1 MLQKEQK
8 NLLEKECGQMDH
20 DYLGF
25 EDTLDESDYG
35 FILDKDGNLKG
46 IWIPKGSDDEEVPEA
61 IVELIKEH
69 WGIDP
74 NDDSLYNGTIH

>member
-1 MLQKEQK
+1 
-8 NLLEKECGQMDH
+8 MDH

-35 FILDKDGNLKG
+35 FILDKDGKLKG
-46 IWIPKGSDDEEVPEA
+46 IWIPKGSDDEEVPEP

-74 NDDSLYNGTIH
+74 NDDALYNGTIH

>member
-1 MLQKEQK
+1 
-8 NLLEKECGQMDH
+8 MDH
-20 DYLGF
+20 NYLGF

-46 IWIPKGSDDEEVPEA
+46 IWIPKDSDDKEVPEA

-74 NDDSLYNGTIH
+74 NDDELYCGTIH

>member
-1 MLQKEQK
+1 
-8 NLLEKECGQMDH
+8 MDH